1 MKDPEFCLCPRG
13 LAHLSA
19 APSQPAGDAYAR
31 VELLSPDLHLHLHL
45 DLDRFELLF
54 HVFYFRSCDPRRQF
68 PECRLDACLSGSHSR
83 PTLDRELPR
92 ASGPIS

>member
-31 VELLSPDLHLHLHL
+31 VEVLSLSRSPQL

-54 HVFYFRSCDPRRQF
+54 HVFYFRRCDSRRQF
-68 PECRLDACLSGSHSR
+68 PE
-83 PTLDRELPR
+83 
-92 ASGPIS
+92 